1 MRASNLI
8 VVALGLIGII
18 YGLMVSWKWRDEPLR
33 YTPTVAVEREGFAR
47 LRQST
52 RVVGAAVA
60 AGAISGVLVL
70 GLVGRLVMRIL
81 AATSVSAQG
90 LLTEADETVGEI
102 TSSGTIGFII
112 FVGLGGGIV
121 IATAYLFI
129 RSWLPAKAGAAG
141 LVMGVLSI
149 GTLGVADALSPDNTD
164 FSILSPLWLAILLLF
179 ATGLLFATTFTALA
193 ARLDK
198 FAQTPGRGRASL
210 YTVLITG
217 AVPPIGAA
225 LVIQIVLRTFASEKF
240 FAAVRGARSRTVG
253 HVVVAA
259 GTAVAVFLT
268 GQAAVEILTA

>member
-8 VVALGLIGII
+8 VVALGAIGII
-18 YGLMVSWKWRDEPLR
+18 FGLMVSWKWRNDPLR
-33 YTPTVAVEREGFAR
+33 YTHTVEVERKGFAR
-47 LRQST
+47 LRQPT
-52 RVVGAAVA
+52 RVVCAAIA
-60 AGAISGVLVL
+60 AGAISGVLVI

-81 AATSVSAQG
+81 AATSGNAQG

-121 IATAYLFI
+121 IAMGYLFT

-141 LVMGVLSI
+141 LVIGVLSI
-149 GTLGVADALSPDNTD
+149 GTLGVADALSPENTD
-164 FSILSPLWLAILLLF
+164 FAILSPLWLAMILLF

-198 FAQTPGRGRASL
+198 FAQTPGRGRALL

-225 LVIQIVLRTFASEKF
+225 IVIQIALRTFASEKF
-240 FAAVRGARSRTVG
+240 FASVRGARSRTVG
-253 HVVVAA
+253 HIVVAA
-259 GTAVAVFLT
+259 GTAVTAFLA
-268 GQAAVEILTA
+268 GQAALEILTA